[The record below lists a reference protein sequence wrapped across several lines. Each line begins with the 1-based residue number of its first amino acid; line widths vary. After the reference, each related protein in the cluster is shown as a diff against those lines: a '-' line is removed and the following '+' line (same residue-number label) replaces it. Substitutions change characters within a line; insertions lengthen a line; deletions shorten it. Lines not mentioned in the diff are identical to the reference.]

1 MAVGARCPVSRWIPP
16 RTVGYSR
23 VAAEHAAGNIPVTG
37 RVCAEVR
44 PSPRVETNVP
54 DSTLESFERTVMPL
68 LDDAYT
74 LARHLVRDEHD
85 AQDVVQEVY
94 LRAWRHYGAFRGGDA
109 RPWLL
114 TIVRNCCY
122 TWRRS
127 TRAGLK
133 SVEYVDEEHGTARG
147 GENAADARALEQ
159 SDREELHLA
168 LGRLQP
174 EFREV
179 IVLREIQDLSYKE
192 IARVI
197 GAPIG
202 TVMSR
207 LARARRHLQ
216 EALGIGGWGDA
227 RP

>member
-1 MAVGARCPVSRWIPP
+1 
-16 RTVGYSR
+16 
-23 VAAEHAAGNIPVTG
+23 
-37 RVCAEVR
+37 
-44 PSPRVETNVP
+44 
-54 DSTLESFERTVMPL
+54 MPL

-127 TRAGLK
+127 MRPGQQI
-133 SVEYVDEEHGTARG
+133 VEYVDEEHSTSRG
-147 GENAADARALEQ
+147 EQHAADARALEQ
-159 SDREELHLA
+159 SDREELQVA
-168 LGRLQP
+168 LDQLQP
-174 EFREV
+174 EFREA

-192 IARVI
+192 IARVT

-216 EALGIGGWGDA
+216 EALGIG
-227 RP
+227 RPGEGRT